1 MVKPVLFDLC
11 IATLVVG
18 YNKALYKQLTER
30 HLQFRFL
37 VGNLLVDQHAIDK
50 LVDDLLSV
58 DELSKHI
65 VIVCYVRVLILLKG
79 LDNSKPLEQSP

>member
-50 LVDDLLSV
+50 LVDNFLSV
-58 DELSKHI
+58 DEFSEHV
-65 VIVCYVRVLILLKG
+65 VIIRYVWVLILLEG
-79 LDNSKPLEQSP
+79 LYNSKPLE